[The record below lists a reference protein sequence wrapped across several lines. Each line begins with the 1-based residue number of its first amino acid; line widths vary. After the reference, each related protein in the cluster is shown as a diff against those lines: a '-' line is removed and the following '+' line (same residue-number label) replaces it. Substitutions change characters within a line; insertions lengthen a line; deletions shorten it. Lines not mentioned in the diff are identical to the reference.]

1 MHARAVSDM
10 RIALLALRRNMSPL
24 DLRMQAEYADVRTI
38 GIPRALLYYRY
49 KTMWRTFFEEL
60 GRTVVV
66 SAKSDRSTLET
77 GAHLSI
83 DECCLA
89 SKLYM
94 GHVASLLGT
103 CDAIF
108 APSIDNLGDFKGFC
122 TKFQALPDLVANT
135 FSAQKPRIVSCEVD
149 HTETHITEQ
158 EAFIELGQKFGASKK
173 EAKKAYA
180 AAVHAQKKTDE
191 KRARKQAD
199 LLKSIS
205 KLPEGERPLRILVAA
220 HPYVIHDAFVGA
232 PLVDMLHEM
241 GACVLFA
248 DRCNHEKA
256 LEKSFEFSDTLPW
269 IVNREVIG
277 AILGLYDQIDGIV
290 LMSAFPCGPD
300 SMTNDALMRCIKG
313 KPILS
318 LTIDAQSGTAGLE
331 TRIESFVDILN
342 YQQRGGYL
350 HE

>member
-1 MHARAVSDM
+1 
-10 RIALLALRRNMSPL
+10 MSPL
-24 DLRMQAEYADVRTI
+24 DLKAQAEFADVQTV
-38 GIPRALLYYRY
+38 GIPRALLYFRY

-66 SAKSDRSTLET
+66 SDKSDRSTLEA

-94 GHVASLLGT
+94 GHVASLLGK

-108 APSIDNLGDFKGFC
+108 APSIDNLGNFKGFC

-135 FSAQKPRIVSCEVD
+135 FIAQRPRIISCEID
-149 HTETHITEQ
+149 RADSHIKDQ
-158 EAFIELGQKFGASKK
+158 EAYIDLGQKLGATRK
-173 EAKKAYA
+173 ESKKAYA
-180 AAVHAQKKTDE
+180 AAVRAQANSDE
-191 KRARKQAD
+191 KRARKQED
-199 LLKSIS
+199 LLKRVS
-205 KLPEGERPLRILVAA
+205 KMPEGERPLRILLAA
-220 HPYVIHDAFVGA
+220 HPYVIHDDFVGS
-232 PLVDMLHEM
+232 PLADMLKEM
-241 GACVLFA
+241 ETCVLFA
-248 DRCNHEKA
+248 DRHNHEKA

-269 IVNREVIG
+269 IVNREIIG
-277 AILGLYDQIDGIV
+277 TILDLYDQIDGIV
-290 LMSAFPCGPD
+290 LVSAFPCGPD

-318 LTIDAQSGTAGLE
+318 LTVDAQSGTSGLE
-331 TRIESFVDILN
+331 TRLESFVDILR

>member
-1 MHARAVSDM
+1 
-10 RIALLALRRNMSPL
+10 MSPL
-24 DLRMQAEYADVRTI
+24 DLKAQAEFADVQTV
-38 GIPRALLYYRY
+38 GIPRALLYFRY

-66 SAKSDRSTLET
+66 SNKSDRSTLEA

-94 GHVASLLGT
+94 GHVASLLGK

-108 APSIDNLGDFKGFC
+108 APSIDNLGNFKGFC

-135 FSAQKPRIVSCEVD
+135 FIAQRPRIISCEID
-149 HTETHITEQ
+149 RADSHIKEQ
-158 EAFIELGQKFGASKK
+158 EAYVDLGQKLGATRK
-173 EAKKAYA
+173 ESKKAYA
-180 AAVHAQKKTDE
+180 AAVRAQANSDE
-191 KRARKQAD
+191 KRARKQED
-199 LLKSIS
+199 LLKRVS
-205 KLPEGERPLRILVAA
+205 KMPEGERPLRILLAA
-220 HPYVIHDAFVGA
+220 HPYVIHDDFVGS
-232 PLVDMLHEM
+232 PLADMLKEM
-241 GACVLFA
+241 ETCVLFA
-248 DRCNHEKA
+248 DRHNHEKA

-269 IVNREVIG
+269 IVNREIIG
-277 AILGLYDQIDGIV
+277 TILDLYDQIDGIV
-290 LMSAFPCGPD
+290 LVSAFPCGPD

-318 LTIDAQSGTAGLE
+318 LTVDAQSGTAGLE
-331 TRIESFVDILN
+331 TRLESFVDILR

>member
-1 MHARAVSDM
+1 
-10 RIALLALRRNMSPL
+10 MSPL
-24 DLRMQAEYADVRTI
+24 DLKAQAEFADVQTV
-38 GIPRALLYYRY
+38 GIPRALLYFRY

-66 SAKSDRSTLET
+66 SDKSDRSTLEA

-94 GHVASLLGT
+94 GHVASLLGK

-108 APSIDNLGDFKGFC
+108 APSIDNLGNFKGFC

-135 FSAQKPRIVSCEVD
+135 FIAQRPRIISCEID
-149 HTETHITEQ
+149 RADSHIKEQ
-158 EAFIELGQKFGASKK
+158 EAYIDLGQKLGATRK
-173 EAKKAYA
+173 ESKKAYA
-180 AAVHAQKKTDE
+180 AAVRAQANSDE
-191 KRARKQAD
+191 KRARKQED
-199 LLKSIS
+199 LLKRVS
-205 KLPEGERPLRILVAA
+205 KMPEGERPLRILLAA
-220 HPYVIHDAFVGA
+220 HPYVIHDDFVGS
-232 PLVDMLHEM
+232 PLADMLKEM
-241 GACVLFA
+241 ETCVLFA
-248 DRCNHEKA
+248 DRHNHEKA

-269 IVNREVIG
+269 IVNREIIG
-277 AILGLYDQIDGIV
+277 TILDLYDQIDGIV
-290 LMSAFPCGPD
+290 LVSAFPCGPD

-318 LTIDAQSGTAGLE
+318 LTVDAQSGTAGLE
-331 TRIESFVDILN
+331 TRLESFVDILR

>member
-1 MHARAVSDM
+1 
-10 RIALLALRRNMSPL
+10 MSPL
-24 DLRMQAEYADVRTI
+24 DLKAQAEFADVQTV
-38 GIPRALLYYRY
+38 GIPRALLYFRY

-66 SAKSDRSTLET
+66 SNKSDRSTLEA

-94 GHVASLLGT
+94 GHVASLLGK

-108 APSIDNLGDFKGFC
+108 APSIDNLGNFKGFC

-135 FSAQKPRIVSCEVD
+135 FIAQRPRIISCEID
-149 HTETHITEQ
+149 RADSHIKEQ
-158 EAFIELGQKFGASKK
+158 EAYIDLGQKLGATRK
-173 EAKKAYA
+173 ESKKAYA
-180 AAVHAQKKTDE
+180 AAVRAQANNDE
-191 KRARKQAD
+191 KRARKQED
-199 LLKSIS
+199 LLKRVS
-205 KLPEGERPLRILVAA
+205 KMPEGQRPLRILLAA
-220 HPYVIHDAFVGA
+220 HPYVIHDDFVGS
-232 PLVDMLHEM
+232 PLADMLKEM
-241 GACVLFA
+241 ETCVLFA
-248 DRCNHEKA
+248 DRHNHEKA

-269 IVNREVIG
+269 IVNREIIG
-277 AILGLYDQIDGIV
+277 TILDLYDQIDGIV
-290 LMSAFPCGPD
+290 LVSAFPCGPD

-318 LTIDAQSGTAGLE
+318 LTVDAQSGTAGLE
-331 TRIESFVDILN
+331 TRLESFVDILR

>member
-1 MHARAVSDM
+1 
-10 RIALLALRRNMSPL
+10 MSPL
-24 DLRMQAEYADVRTI
+24 DLKAQAEFADVQTV
-38 GIPRALLYYRY
+38 GIPRALLYFRY

-66 SAKSDRSTLET
+66 SNKSDRSTLEA

-94 GHVASLLGT
+94 GHVASLLGK

-108 APSIDNLGDFKGFC
+108 APSIDNLGNFKGFC

-135 FSAQKPRIVSCEVD
+135 FIAQRPRIISCEID
-149 HTETHITEQ
+149 RADSHIKEQ
-158 EAFIELGQKFGASKK
+158 EAYIDLGQKLGATRK
-173 EAKKAYA
+173 ESKKAYA
-180 AAVHAQKKTDE
+180 AAVRAQANSDE
-191 KRARKQAD
+191 KRARKQED
-199 LLKSIS
+199 LLKRVS
-205 KLPEGERPLRILVAA
+205 KMPEGERPLRILLAA
-220 HPYVIHDAFVGA
+220 HPYVIHDDFVGS
-232 PLVDMLHEM
+232 PLADMLKEM
-241 GACVLFA
+241 ETCVLFA
-248 DRCNHEKA
+248 DRHNHEKA

-269 IVNREVIG
+269 IVNREIIG
-277 AILGLYDQIDGIV
+277 TILDLYDQIDGIV
-290 LMSAFPCGPD
+290 LVSAFPCGPD

-318 LTIDAQSGTAGLE
+318 LTVDAQSGTAGLE
-331 TRIESFVDILN
+331 TRLESFVDILR

>member
-1 MHARAVSDM
+1 
-10 RIALLALRRNMSPL
+10 MSPL
-24 DLRMQAEYADVRTI
+24 DLRLQAEYADVQTI
-38 GIPRALLYYRY
+38 GIPRALLYFRY
-49 KTMWRTFFEEL
+49 KAMWRTFFEEL

-66 SAKSDRSTLET
+66 SGKSDRSTLET
-77 GAHLSI
+77 GAYLSI

-89 SKLYM
+89 SKLYL
-94 GHVASLLGT
+94 GHVASLLEAGA
-103 CDAIF
+103 CDALF

-135 FSAQKPRIVSCEVD
+135 FAAQQPRIVSCEVD
-149 HTETHITEQ
+149 HTETHIKEQ
-158 EAFIELGQKFGASKK
+158 EAYIELGQKFGASKK

-180 AAVHAQKKTDE
+180 AAVHAQKKNDE
-191 KRARKQAD
+191 KRARKQAE
-199 LLKSIS
+199 LLKRTS
-205 KLPEGERPLRILVAA
+205 KMPEGERPLRILVAA

-232 PLVDMLHEM
+232 PLVDMLHELDT
-241 GACVLFA
+241 CVLYA

-256 LEKSFEFSDTLPW
+256 LAKSFEFSDTLPW
-269 IVNREVIG
+269 VVNREAIG
-277 AILGLYDQIDGIV
+277 AILDMYDQIDGIV

-300 SMTNDALMRCIKG
+300 SMTNDLLMRHMKG

-331 TRIESFVDILN
+331 TRLESFVDILR

-350 HE
+350 NE

>member
-1 MHARAVSDM
+1 
-10 RIALLALRRNMSPL
+10 MSPL
-24 DLRMQAEYADVRTI
+24 DLKAQAEFADVQTV
-38 GIPRALLYYRY
+38 GIPRALLYFRY

-66 SAKSDRSTLET
+66 SNKSDRSTLEA

-94 GHVASLLGT
+94 GHVASLLGK

-108 APSIDNLGDFKGFC
+108 APSIDNLGNFKGFC

-135 FSAQKPRIVSCEVD
+135 FIAQRPRIISCEID
-149 HTETHITEQ
+149 RANSHIKEQ
-158 EAFIELGQKFGASKK
+158 EAYVDLGQKLGATRK
-173 EAKKAYA
+173 ESKKAYA
-180 AAVHAQKKTDE
+180 AAVRAQANSDE
-191 KRARKQAD
+191 KRARKQED
-199 LLKSIS
+199 LLKRVS
-205 KLPEGERPLRILVAA
+205 KMPEGERPLRILLAA
-220 HPYVIHDAFVGA
+220 HPYVIHDDFVGS
-232 PLVDMLHEM
+232 PLADMLKEM
-241 GACVLFA
+241 ETCVLFA
-248 DRCNHEKA
+248 DRHNHEKA

-269 IVNREVIG
+269 IVNREIIG
-277 AILGLYDQIDGIV
+277 TILDLYDQIDGIV
-290 LMSAFPCGPD
+290 LVSAFPCGPD

-318 LTIDAQSGTAGLE
+318 LTVDAQSGTAGLE
-331 TRIESFVDILN
+331 TRLESFVDILR

>member
-1 MHARAVSDM
+1 
-10 RIALLALRRNMSPL
+10 MSPL
-24 DLRMQAEYADVRTI
+24 DLKAQAEFADVQTV
-38 GIPRALLYYRY
+38 GIPRALLYFRY

-66 SAKSDRSTLET
+66 SDKSDRSTLEA
-77 GAHLSI
+77 GAHRSI

-94 GHVASLLGT
+94 GHVASLLGK

-108 APSIDNLGDFKGFC
+108 APSIDNLGNFKGFC

-135 FSAQKPRIVSCEVD
+135 FIAQRPRIISCEID
-149 HTETHITEQ
+149 RANSHIKEQ
-158 EAFIELGQKFGASKK
+158 EAYVDLGQKLGATRK
-173 EAKKAYA
+173 ESKKAYA
-180 AAVHAQKKTDE
+180 AAVRAQANSDE
-191 KRARKQAD
+191 KRARKQED
-199 LLKSIS
+199 LLKRVS
-205 KLPEGERPLRILVAA
+205 KMPEGERPLRILLAA
-220 HPYVIHDAFVGA
+220 HPYVIHDDFVGS
-232 PLVDMLHEM
+232 PLADMLKEM
-241 GACVLFA
+241 ETCVLFA
-248 DRCNHEKA
+248 DRHNHEKA

-269 IVNREVIG
+269 IVNREIIG
-277 AILGLYDQIDGIV
+277 TILDLYNQIDGIV
-290 LMSAFPCGPD
+290 LVSAFPCGPD

-318 LTIDAQSGTAGLE
+318 LTVDAQSGTAGLE
-331 TRIESFVDILN
+331 TRLESFVDILR

>member
-1 MHARAVSDM
+1 
-10 RIALLALRRNMSPL
+10 MSPL
-24 DLRMQAEYADVRTI
+24 DLKAQAEFADVQTV
-38 GIPRALLYYRY
+38 GIPRALLYFRY

-66 SAKSDRSTLET
+66 SDKSDRSTLEA

-94 GHVASLLGT
+94 GHVASLLGK

-108 APSIDNLGDFKGFC
+108 APSIDNLGNFKGFC

-135 FSAQKPRIVSCEVD
+135 FIAQHPRIISCEID
-149 HTETHITEQ
+149 RADSHIKEQ
-158 EAFIELGQKFGASKK
+158 EAYIDLGQKLGATRK
-173 EAKKAYA
+173 ESKKAYA
-180 AAVHAQKKTDE
+180 AAVRAQANSDE
-191 KRARKQAD
+191 KRARKQED
-199 LLKSIS
+199 LLKRVS
-205 KLPEGERPLRILVAA
+205 KMPEGERPLRILLAA
-220 HPYVIHDAFVGA
+220 HPYVIHDNFVGS
-232 PLVDMLHEM
+232 PLIDMLKEM
-241 GACVLFA
+241 ETCVLFA
-248 DRCNHEKA
+248 DRHNHEKA

-269 IVNREVIG
+269 IVNREIIG
-277 AILGLYDQIDGIV
+277 TILDLYDQIDGIV
-290 LMSAFPCGPD
+290 LVSAFPCGPD

-318 LTIDAQSGTAGLE
+318 LTVDAQSGTAGLE
-331 TRIESFVDILN
+331 TRLESFVDILR

>member
-1 MHARAVSDM
+1 
-10 RIALLALRRNMSPL
+10 MSPL
-24 DLRMQAEYADVRTI
+24 DLKAQAEFADVQTV
-38 GIPRALLYYRY
+38 GIPRALLYFRY

-66 SAKSDRSTLET
+66 SNKSDRSTLEA

-94 GHVASLLGT
+94 GHVASLLGK

-108 APSIDNLGDFKGFC
+108 APSIDNLGNFKGFC

-135 FSAQKPRIVSCEVD
+135 FIAQRPRIISCEID
-149 HTETHITEQ
+149 RADSHIKEQ
-158 EAFIELGQKFGASKK
+158 EAYIDLGQKLGATRK
-173 EAKKAYA
+173 ESKKAYA
-180 AAVHAQKKTDE
+180 AAVRAQANSDE
-191 KRARKQAD
+191 KRARKQED
-199 LLKSIS
+199 LLKRVS
-205 KLPEGERPLRILVAA
+205 KMPEGERPLRILLAA
-220 HPYVIHDAFVGA
+220 HPYVVHDGFVGS
-232 PLVDMLHEM
+232 PLIDMET
-241 GACVLFA
+241 CVLFA
-248 DRCNHEKA
+248 DRHNHEKA

-269 IVNREVIG
+269 IVNREIIG
-277 AILGLYDQIDGIV
+277 TILDLYDQIDGIV
-290 LMSAFPCGPD
+290 LVSAFPCGPD

-318 LTIDAQSGTAGLE
+318 LTVDAQSGTAGLE
-331 TRIESFVDILN
+331 TRLESFVDILR

>member
-1 MHARAVSDM
+1 
-10 RIALLALRRNMSPL
+10 
-24 DLRMQAEYADVRTI
+24 
-38 GIPRALLYYRY
+38 
-49 KTMWRTFFEEL
+49 MWRTFFEEL

-66 SAKSDRSTLET
+66 SDKSDRSTLEA

-94 GHVASLLGT
+94 GHVASLLGK

-108 APSIDNLGDFKGFC
+108 APSIDNLGNFKGFC

-135 FSAQKPRIVSCEVD
+135 FIAQRPRIISCEID
-149 HTETHITEQ
+149 RADSHIKEQ
-158 EAFIELGQKFGASKK
+158 EAYIDLGQKLGATRK
-173 EAKKAYA
+173 ESKKAYA
-180 AAVHAQKKTDE
+180 AAVRAQANSDE
-191 KRARKQAD
+191 KRARKQED
-199 LLKSIS
+199 LLKRVS
-205 KLPEGERPLRILVAA
+205 KMPEGQRPLRILLAA
-220 HPYVIHDAFVGA
+220 HPYVIHDDFVGS
-232 PLVDMLHEM
+232 PLIDMLEEM
-241 GACVLFA
+241 ETCVLFA
-248 DRCNHEKA
+248 DRHNHEKA

-269 IVNREVIG
+269 IVNREIIG
-277 AILGLYDQIDGIV
+277 TILDLYDQIDGIV
-290 LMSAFPCGPD
+290 LVSAFPCGPD

-318 LTIDAQSGTAGLE
+318 LTVDAQSGTAGLE
-331 TRIESFVDILN
+331 TRLESFVDILR

>member
-1 MHARAVSDM
+1 
-10 RIALLALRRNMSPL
+10 MSPL
-24 DLRMQAEYADVRTI
+24 DLRMQAEYADVQTV
-38 GIPRALLYYRY
+38 GIPRALLYFRY

-60 GRTVVV
+60 GRNVVV
-66 SAKSDRSTLET
+66 SSKSDRSTLEA

-94 GHVASLLGT
+94 GHVASLLGK

-108 APSIDNLGDFKGFC
+108 APSIDNLGNFKGFC

-135 FSAQKPRIVSCEVD
+135 FAAQQPRIISCEVD
-149 HTETHITEQ
+149 HSETHIKEQ
-158 EAFIELGQKFGASKK
+158 DAYVELGQKFGASKK

-180 AAVHAQKKTDE
+180 AAVHAQKKNDE
-191 KRARKQAD
+191 KRARKQAE
-199 LLKSIS
+199 LLKRVS
-205 KLPEGERPLRILVAA
+205 KMPDGERPLRILVAA
-220 HPYVIHDAFVGA
+220 HPYVIHDDFVGA
-232 PLVDMLHEM
+232 PLIDMLQEM
-241 GACVLFA
+241 EACVLFA
-248 DRCNHEKA
+248 DRYDHEKA
-256 LEKSFEFSDTLPW
+256 LQKSFEFSVTLPW
-269 IVNREVIG
+269 IVNREIIG
-277 AILGLYDQIDGIV
+277 TILSLYDQIDGIV
-290 LMSAFPCGPD
+290 LVSAFPCGPD

-331 TRIESFVDILN
+331 TRLESFVDILR

>member
-1 MHARAVSDM
+1 
-10 RIALLALRRNMSPL
+10 MSPL
-24 DLRMQAEYADVRTI
+24 DLKAQAEFADVQTV
-38 GIPRALLYYRY
+38 GIPRALLYFRY

-66 SAKSDRSTLET
+66 SNKSDRSTLEA

-94 GHVASLLGT
+94 GHVASLLGK

-108 APSIDNLGDFKGFC
+108 APSIDNLGNFKGFC

-135 FSAQKPRIVSCEVD
+135 FIAQRPRIISCEID
-149 HTETHITEQ
+149 RADSHIKEQ
-158 EAFIELGQKFGASKK
+158 EAYIDLGQKLGATRK
-173 EAKKAYA
+173 ESKKAYA
-180 AAVHAQKKTDE
+180 AAVRAQANSDE
-191 KRARKQAD
+191 KRARKQED
-199 LLKSIS
+199 LLKRVS
-205 KLPEGERPLRILVAA
+205 KMPEGKRPLRILLAA
-220 HPYVIHDAFVGA
+220 HPYVIHDDFVGS
-232 PLVDMLHEM
+232 PLVDMLKEM
-241 GACVLFA
+241 GTCVLFA
-248 DRCNHEKA
+248 DRHNHEKA

-269 IVNREVIG
+269 IVNREIIG
-277 AILGLYDQIDGIV
+277 TILDLYDQIDGIV
-290 LMSAFPCGPD
+290 LVSAFPCGPD

-318 LTIDAQSGTAGLE
+318 LTVDAQSGTAGLE
-331 TRIESFVDILN
+331 TRLESFVDILR